1 MGTSDDFRFDLGEVL
16 GKGALATVIAVT
28 GPDGR
33 PYAGKLLHDSQSRD
47 PSAVAR
53 FKQEAALL
61 HSLDHVNIVR
71 VIETV
76 TVWGRPMLVM
86 ERVEGPTLAQLIARD
101 SPLPERLLLAIGHG
115 IAEGLAHAHAHG
127 VIHRDLKP
135 GNVLLQENEPAPI
148 PKIADFGMARASS
161 LAGVDHQAMTVV
173 GTPDYMAPES
183 VDPLAV
189 DLRSD
194 LYALGCILYE
204 MACGRPPFDAAT
216 PLGLLHQHRT
226 APIPALPERLSPG
239 LRRLIE
245 RLLAKSPGE
254 RPQAAEAVLKRLD
267 QILGGDETRALVST
281 VGDEL
286 PRCSACEEPL
296 LPELKLCLACGQ
308 TIAFLDR
315 GNHKIIVMGPGSV
328 GDKFDTQLRDRL
340 VAWIA
345 SNPRLHLDSSRIA
358 KQIPRLP
365 FTLCKGVD
373 RIGSENVV
381 TSLNAI
387 GIRALTHN
395 KHALS
400 LPEMR
405 AKSKALALRTAAIM
419 AAGSVGV
426 MQSLSLWMLPIMF
439 LAAIGIS
446 TLSSTRSTTKA
457 LARGTKNTPKAITAA
472 LNKVE
477 AVLPAL
483 RARRHRMALRA
494 VVHRSLALT
503 EARHGAADADELG
516 QAIEAA
522 TIAAGRLDALDHEL
536 ERLDIRTATD
546 QARKSLHERD
556 VWSARLL
563 ELTASLDAIQARAA
577 AALHQREA
585 GGADTRLGELRI
597 RIEALEEIA
606 ALENE

>member
-1 MGTSDDFRFDLGEVL
+1 GP
-16 GKGALATVIAVT
+16 KGQH
-28 GPDGR
+28 
-33 PYAGKLLHDSQSRD
+33 YAGKLLHNSQSQD
-47 PSAVAR
+47 ASAVAR
-53 FKQEAALL
+53 FLQEAALL
-61 HSLDHVNIVR
+61 RSLNHVNIVR
-71 VIETV
+71 VIETA
-76 TVWGRPMLVM
+76 TVSGQPMLVM
-86 ERVEGPTLAQLIARD
+86 ERVDGPTLAQLIARD
-101 SPLPERLLLAIGHG
+101 APLPERLLLAIGRG
-115 IAEGLAHAHAHG
+115 IAEGLAYAHAHG

-135 GNVLLQENEPAPI
+135 GNVLLQANEPAPI
-148 PKIADFGMARASS
+148 AKIGDFGMARASS
-161 LAGVDHQAMTVV
+161 LAGVDHRAMTVV

-226 APIPALPERLSPG
+226 APIPALPDPISPD

-254 RPQAAEAVLKRLD
+254 RPQAAEAVIQRLD
-267 QILGGDETRALVST
+267 QILRGDRPQALATTPTTVDET
-281 VGDEL
+281 G
-286 PRCSACEEPL
+286 PRCSACGEPL

-308 TIAFLDR
+308 TIAALDR
-315 GNHKIIVMGPGSV
+315 GNHRIIIIGPGSV

-345 SNPRLHLDSSRIA
+345 SNPGLHLDTGRIA
-358 KQIPRLP
+358 KKIPRLP
-365 FTLCKGVD
+365 FTLCTGVD
-373 RIGSENVV
+373 RIGSESVV
-381 TSLNAI
+381 KSLEAI
-387 GIRALTHN
+387 GIQALTHD
-395 KHALS
+395 KHALR
-400 LPEMR
+400 LPQMR
-405 AKSKALALRTAAIM
+405 GKWKALTLRTTAIVAA
-419 AAGSVGV
+419 SGV
-426 MQSLSLWMLPIMF
+426 YWMKTIWLLPF
-439 LAAIGIS
+439 VLLAVVGIS
-446 TLSSTRSTTKA
+446 AFTTSRSTTKA
-457 LARGTKNTPKAITAA
+457 LPRDTKTTPKAIRNA

-494 VVHRSLALT
+494 VVHRSLALSQ
-503 EARHGAADADELG
+503 ARHDAADADELG

-522 TIAAGRLDALDHEL
+522 TVAAGRLDALDREL
-536 ERLDIRTATD
+536 ERLDIRSATD
-546 QARKSLHERD
+546 QVRSSLHERD

-585 GGADTRLGELRI
+585 GSADIRLGELSA

>member
-1 MGTSDDFRFDLGEVL
+1 MGISDDQRYDLGEIL
-16 GKGALATVIAVT
+16 GKGALATVVAVT
-28 GPDGR
+28 GQGGQR
-33 PYAGKLLHDSQSRD
+33 YAGKLLHDSQSQD
-47 PSAVAR
+47 ASAVAR
-53 FKQEAALL
+53 FLQEAALL
-61 HSLDHVNIVR
+61 RRLDHVNIVR

-76 TVWGRPMLVM
+76 TVGGQPMLVM
-86 ERVEGPTLAQLIARD
+86 ERVDGPTLAQLIARD
-101 SPLPERLLLAIGHG
+101 SPLPERLLLAISRG

-226 APIPALPERLSPG
+226 APIPALPENLSPG

-254 RPQAAEAVLKRLD
+254 RPQAAEAVIERLD
-267 QILGGDETRALVST
+267 QILGGDETRALVNT
-281 VGDEL
+281 VDVDQ
-286 PRCSACEEPL
+286 PRCSACAEPL

-308 TIAFLDR
+308 TIAALDR

-345 SNPRLHLDSSRIA
+345 SNPGLHLDSSRIA
-358 KQIPRLP
+358 KKIPRLP
-365 FTLCKGVD
+365 FTLCTGVD

-381 TSLNAI
+381 NSLNAI
-387 GIRALTHN
+387 GIQALAHD
-395 KHALS
+395 KHALR

-405 AKSKALALRTAAIM
+405 GKWKALTLRTTAIVAASGIY
-419 AAGSVGV
+419 
-426 MQSLSLWMLPIMF
+426 WMKTIWLLPIAL
-439 LAAIGIS
+439 LAVVGITAFS
-446 TLSSTRSTTKA
+446 TTRSTTKA
-457 LARGTKNTPKAITAA
+457 LARGIKTTPKAITAA

-477 AVLPAL
+477 TVLPAL

-503 EARHGAADADELG
+503 EARHGAANADELG

-522 TIAAGRLDALDHEL
+522 TVAAGRLDALDRKL
-536 ERLDIRTATD
+536 ECLDIRTATD
-546 QARKSLHERD
+546 QVRKSLHERD

-585 GGADTRLGELRI
+585 GSADTRLGELST